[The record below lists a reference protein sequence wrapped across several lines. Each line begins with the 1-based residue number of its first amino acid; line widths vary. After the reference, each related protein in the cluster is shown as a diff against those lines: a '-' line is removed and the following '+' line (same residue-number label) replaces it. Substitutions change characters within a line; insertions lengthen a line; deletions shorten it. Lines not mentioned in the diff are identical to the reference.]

1 MTRSFA
7 YSLLLTCSLTM
18 TLSGCGGEKVNRPPV
33 FKVTGKVTLS
43 GKPVVNADVTFI
55 HDETKRAAFGKT
67 NDQGIYKLTTFAAN
81 DGAVEGKHSIKV
93 VDIPPPATT
102 PAIADTESPEYQPPG
117 IGQDTMPKPKSNLPA
132 KYSDPATSGLFGVVN
147 ADGGENVIDLE
158 LTP

>member
-1 MTRSFA
+1 MHRSVSFT
-7 YSLLLTCSLTM
+7 LLITCSLTIA
-18 TLSGCGGEKVNRPPV
+18 LVGCGSEKLNRPPV

-43 GKPVVNADVTFI
+43 GKPVANADVTFI
-55 HDETKRAAFGKT
+55 HDESKRAAFGKT
-67 NDQGIYKLTTFAAN
+67 NAEGVYKLTTFAAN

-102 PAIADTESPEYQPPG
+102 PALADTESPEYQPPG

-132 KYSDPATSGLFGVVN
+132 KYSDAATSGLFGVVN
-147 ADGGENVIDLE
+147 ADGGENVIDLQ